1 MLNKIL
7 AIAGKPGLYK
17 FVSKGNKMIIIE
29 TIDNYK
35 KRMPAHS
42 TDRIVALSDV
52 SIYTD
57 DDKEIPLSKVFENIK
72 SIYNSKPVELHHK
85 KATQEEIEDFFIK
98 VLPNYDK
105 DRVHSADMRKVLLW
119 YNILINNG
127 LDDFSTSENENNQE

>member
-105 DRVHSADMRKVLLW
+105 DRVHSADMRKVLSW

-127 LDDFSTSENENNQE
+127 LDNFSTNENENNQE